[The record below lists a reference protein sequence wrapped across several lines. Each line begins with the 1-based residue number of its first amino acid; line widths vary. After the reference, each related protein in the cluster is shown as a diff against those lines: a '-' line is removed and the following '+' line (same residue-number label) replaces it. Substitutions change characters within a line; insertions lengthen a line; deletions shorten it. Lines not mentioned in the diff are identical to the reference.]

1 MKEVI
6 ILPKQTFFNLKDN
19 KKEKIEQALIKE
31 FGQAS
36 FEKASISNIIR
47 EADIP
52 RGSFYQYFENKED
65 AISYIIG
72 KFIKEEKEKI
82 YSRLLKNNGDIFQ
95 TSIDLYDHLIEVMS
109 KTKNLNLFKNILQEL
124 RKNNINAFEDNTE
137 IIYTKKT
144 ITSMINKS
152 ELNLDNDE
160 ELIYFLKILNVIT
173 RNIAIEVLSGLQNAD
188 NGKEILVKELEI
200 LKKGMKKII
209 NEKR

>member
-1 MKEVI
+1 M
-6 ILPKQTFFNLKDN
+6 PKQTFFNLKDN

-200 LKKGMKKII
+200 LKKGMKK
-209 NEKR
+209 NNK

>member
-1 MKEVI
+1 M
-6 ILPKQTFFNLKDN
+6 PKQTFFNLKDN

-200 LKKGMKKII
+200 LKKGMKK
-209 NEKR
+209 

>member
-173 RNIAIEVLSGLQNAD
+173 RNIAIEVLSGLENAD

-200 LKKGMKKII
+200 LKKGMKK
-209 NEKR
+209 

>member
-200 LKKGMKKII
+200 LKKGMKK
-209 NEKR
+209 NNK

>member
-1 MKEVI
+1 M
-6 ILPKQTFFNLKDN
+6 PKQTFFNLKDN

-173 RNIAIEVLSGLQNAD
+173 RNIAIEVLSGLENAD

-200 LKKGMKKII
+200 LKKGMKK
-209 NEKR
+209 

>member
-200 LKKGMKKII
+200 LKKGMKK
-209 NEKR
+209 

>member
-1 MKEVI
+1 M
-6 ILPKQTFFNLKDN
+6 PKQTFFNLKDN

-152 ELNLDNDE
+152 KLNLDNDE

-173 RNIAIEVLSGLQNAD
+173 RNIAIEVLSGLENAD

-200 LKKGMKKII
+200 LKKGMKK
-209 NEKR
+209 

>member
-1 MKEVI
+1 M
-6 ILPKQTFFNLKDN
+6 PKQTFFNLKDN

-124 RKNNINAFEDNTE
+124 RKNNINAFKDNTE

-200 LKKGMKKII
+200 LKKGMKK
-209 NEKR
+209 NNK

>member
-1 MKEVI
+1 M
-6 ILPKQTFFNLKDN
+6 PKQTFFNLKDN

>member
-1 MKEVI
+1 M
-6 ILPKQTFFNLKDN
+6 PKQTFFNLKDN

-137 IIYTKKT
+137 IIYT